1 MKKIL
6 FLIMMVMAGNI
17 FAVNNT
23 TEDRAIQKML
33 RSRLQSYFF
42 TIVNEGI
49 RDNEKKLEKEAY
61 NRLFKDYV
69 ISNSLK
75 REIVEKY
82 VREISRITANE
93 TRLKFDIKQINYI
106 SDEEAE
112 AIYDI
117 RSKSLRTVSDM
128 LDLDEET
135 ERKILEKSKIS
146 RDEFE
151 EIMRKKGNE
160 PIKRNYY
167 NIAIQ
172 ERINMFEKEAKKVTE
187 EEVILQNLQALM
199 VKVNGK
205 WKSENLEKAL
215 KGIKD

>member
-1 MKKIL
+1 
-6 FLIMMVMAGNI
+6 MMVMAGNI
-17 FAVNNT
+17 FAVNNS

-172 ERINMFEKEAKKVTE
+172 ERINMFEQEAKKVTE
-187 EEVILQNLQALM
+187 EEVIVQDLPAILK
-199 VKVNGK
+199 KVNGK
-205 WKSENLEKAL
+205 WKAENLEKIR
-215 KGIKD
+215 KGSN

>member
-1 MKKIL
+1 
-6 FLIMMVMAGNI
+6 MMVMAGNI

-172 ERINMFEKEAKKVTE
+172 ERINMFEQEAKKVTE
-187 EEVILQNLQALM
+187 EEVIVQDLPAILK
-199 VKVNGK
+199 KVNGK
-205 WKSENLEKAL
+205 WKAENLEKII
-215 KGIKD
+215 KGGN

>member
-1 MKKIL
+1 MRK
-6 FLIMMVMAGNI
+6 
-17 FAVNNT
+17 
-23 TEDRAIQKML
+23 
-33 RSRLQSYFF
+33 S
-42 TIVNEGI
+42 
-49 RDNEKKLEKEAY
+49 Y

-172 ERINMFEKEAKKVTE
+172 ERINMFEQEAKKVTE
-187 EEVILQNLQALM
+187 EEVIVQDLPAILK
-199 VKVNGK
+199 KVNGK
-205 WKSENLEKAL
+205 WKAENLEKII
-215 KGIKD
+215 KGSN

>member
-42 TIVNEGI
+42 TIVNEGV

-172 ERINMFEKEAKKVTE
+172 ERINMFEQEAKKVTE
-187 EEVILQNLQALM
+187 EEVIVQDLPAILK
-199 VKVNGK
+199 KVNGK
-205 WKSENLEKAL
+205 WKAENLEKII
-215 KGIKD
+215 KGGN

>member
-23 TEDRAIQKML
+23 AEDRAIQKML

-82 VREISRITANE
+82 VREISKITANE

-172 ERINMFEKEAKKVTE
+172 ERINMFEQEAKKVTE
-187 EEVILQNLQALM
+187 EEVIVQDLPAILK
-199 VKVNGK
+199 KVNGK
-205 WKSENLEKAL
+205 WKAENLEKII
-215 KGIKD
+215 KGSN

>member
-1 MKKIL
+1 
-6 FLIMMVMAGNI
+6 MAGNI

-172 ERINMFEKEAKKVTE
+172 ERINMFEQEAKKVTE
-187 EEVILQNLQALM
+187 EEVIVQDLPAILK
-199 VKVNGK
+199 KVNGK
-205 WKSENLEKAL
+205 WKAENLEKII
-215 KGIKD
+215 KGSN

>member
-42 TIVNEGI
+42 SIVNEGI

-172 ERINMFEKEAKKVTE
+172 ERINMFEQEAKKVTE
-187 EEVILQNLQALM
+187 EEVIVQDLPAILK
-199 VKVNGK
+199 KVNGK
-205 WKSENLEKAL
+205 WKAENLEKII
-215 KGIKD
+215 KGGN

>member
-42 TIVNEGI
+42 SIVNEGI

-93 TRLKFDIKQINYI
+93 TRLKFDIKQKNYI
-106 SDEEAE
+106 SEEEAE

-172 ERINMFEKEAKKVTE
+172 ERINMFEQEAKKVTE
-187 EEVILQNLQALM
+187 EEVIVQDLPAILK
-199 VKVNGK
+199 KVNGK
-205 WKSENLEKAL
+205 WKAENLEKII
-215 KGIKD
+215 KGGN

>member
-49 RDNEKKLEKEAY
+49 RDNEKKLEKETY

-172 ERINMFEKEAKKVTE
+172 ERINMFEQEAKKVTE
-187 EEVILQNLQALM
+187 EEVIVQDLPAILK
-199 VKVNGK
+199 KVNGK
-205 WKSENLEKAL
+205 WKAENLEKII
-215 KGIKD
+215 KGSN

>member
-17 FAVNNT
+17 FAINNT

-172 ERINMFEKEAKKVTE
+172 ERINMFEQEAKKVTE
-187 EEVILQNLQALM
+187 EEVIVQDLPAILK
-199 VKVNGK
+199 KVNGK
-205 WKSENLEKAL
+205 WKAENLEKII
-215 KGIKD
+215 KGSN

>member
-172 ERINMFEKEAKKVTE
+172 ERINMFEQEAKKVTE
-187 EEVILQNLQALM
+187 EEVIVQDLPAILK
-199 VKVNGK
+199 KVNGK
-205 WKSENLEKAL
+205 WKAENLEKII
-215 KGIKD
+215 KGSN

>member
-23 TEDRAIQKML
+23 AEDRAIQKML

-49 RDNEKKLEKEAY
+49 RDNEKKLEKEVY

-82 VREISRITANE
+82 VREISKITANE

-172 ERINMFEKEAKKVTE
+172 ERINMFEQEAKKVTE
-187 EEVILQNLQALM
+187 EEVIVQDLPAILK
-199 VKVNGK
+199 KVNGK
-205 WKSENLEKAL
+205 WKAENLEKII
-215 KGIKD
+215 KGSN

>member
-17 FAVNNT
+17 FAINNT

-82 VREISRITANE
+82 VREISKITANE

-172 ERINMFEKEAKKVTE
+172 ERINMFEQEAKKVTE
-187 EEVILQNLQALM
+187 EEVIVQDLPAILK
-199 VKVNGK
+199 KVNGK
-205 WKSENLEKAL
+205 WKAENLEKII
-215 KGIKD
+215 KGGN

>member
-17 FAVNNT
+17 FAVNNS

-172 ERINMFEKEAKKVTE
+172 ERINMFEQEAKKVTE
-187 EEVILQNLQALM
+187 EEVIVQDLPAILK
-199 VKVNGK
+199 KVNGK
-205 WKSENLEKAL
+205 WKAENLEKII
-215 KGIKD
+215 KGGN

>member
-23 TEDRAIQKML
+23 TEDRAIQKIL

-42 TIVNEGI
+42 TSVNEGI

-172 ERINMFEKEAKKVTE
+172 ERINMFEQEAKKVTE
-187 EEVILQNLQALM
+187 EEVIVQDLPAILK
-199 VKVNGK
+199 KVNGK
-205 WKSENLEKAL
+205 WKAENLEKII
-215 KGIKD
+215 KGGN

>member
-42 TIVNEGI
+42 SIVNEGI
-49 RDNEKKLEKEAY
+49 RDNEKKLEKETY

-172 ERINMFEKEAKKVTE
+172 ERINMFEQEAKKVTE
-187 EEVILQNLQALM
+187 EEVIVQDLPAILK
-199 VKVNGK
+199 KVNGK
-205 WKSENLEKAL
+205 WKAENLEKII
-215 KGIKD
+215 KGGN

>member
-135 ERKILEKSKIS
+135 ERKILEKSKIN

-172 ERINMFEKEAKKVTE
+172 ERINMFEQEAKKVTE
-187 EEVILQNLQALM
+187 EEVIVQDLPAILK
-199 VKVNGK
+199 KVNGK
-205 WKSENLEKAL
+205 WKAENLEKII
-215 KGIKD
+215 KGGN

>member
-23 TEDRAIQKML
+23 TEDRAIQKIL

-82 VREISRITANE
+82 VREISKITANE

-172 ERINMFEKEAKKVTE
+172 ERINMFEQEAKKVTE
-187 EEVILQNLQALM
+187 EEVIVQDLPAILK
-199 VKVNGK
+199 KVNGK
-205 WKSENLEKAL
+205 WKAENLEKII
-215 KGIKD
+215 KGGN

>member
-42 TIVNEGI
+42 SIVNEGI

-172 ERINMFEKEAKKVTE
+172 ERINMFDQEAKKVTE
-187 EEVILQNLQALM
+187 EEVIVQDLPAILK
-199 VKVNGK
+199 KVNGK
-205 WKSENLEKAL
+205 WKAENLEKII
-215 KGIKD
+215 KGGN

>member
-1 MKKIL
+1 
-6 FLIMMVMAGNI
+6 MMVMAGNI

-23 TEDRAIQKML
+23 TEDRAIQKIL
-33 RSRLQSYFF
+33 RSRLQQYFF

-172 ERINMFEKEAKKVTE
+172 ERINMFEQEAKKVTE
-187 EEVILQNLQALM
+187 EEVIVQDLPAILK
-199 VKVNGK
+199 KVNGK
-205 WKSENLEKAL
+205 WKAENLEKII
-215 KGIKD
+215 KGGN

>member
-1 MKKIL
+1 
-6 FLIMMVMAGNI
+6 MMVMAGNI

-172 ERINMFEKEAKKVTE
+172 ERINMFEQEAKKVTE
-187 EEVILQNLQALM
+187 EEVIVQDLPAILK
-199 VKVNGK
+199 KVNGK
-205 WKSENLEKAL
+205 WKAENLEKII
-215 KGIKD
+215 KGSN

>member
-1 MKKIL
+1 
-6 FLIMMVMAGNI
+6 MMVMAGNI

-23 TEDRAIQKML
+23 TEDRAIQKIL

-172 ERINMFEKEAKKVTE
+172 ERINMFEQEAKKVTE
-187 EEVILQNLQALM
+187 EEVIVQDLPAILK
-199 VKVNGK
+199 KVNGK
-205 WKSENLEKAL
+205 WKAENLEKII
-215 KGIKD
+215 KGGN

>member
-42 TIVNEGI
+42 SIVNEGI

-82 VREISRITANE
+82 VREISKITANE

-172 ERINMFEKEAKKVTE
+172 ERINMFEQEAKKVTE
-187 EEVILQNLQALM
+187 EEVIVQDLPAILK
-199 VKVNGK
+199 KVNGK
-205 WKSENLEKAL
+205 WKAENLEKII
-215 KGIKD
+215 KGGN

>member
-42 TIVNEGI
+42 SIVNEGI

-117 RSKSLRTVSDM
+117 RYKSLRTVSDM

-172 ERINMFEKEAKKVTE
+172 ERINMFEQEAKKVTE
-187 EEVILQNLQALM
+187 EEVIVQDLPAILK
-199 VKVNGK
+199 KVNGK
-205 WKSENLEKAL
+205 WKAENLEKII
-215 KGIKD
+215 KGGN

>member
-23 TEDRAIQKML
+23 AEDRAIQKML

-49 RDNEKKLEKEAY
+49 RDNEKKVEKEDY

-82 VREISRITANE
+82 VREISKITANE

-172 ERINMFEKEAKKVTE
+172 ERINMFEQEAKKVTE
-187 EEVILQNLQALM
+187 EEVIVQDLPAILK
-199 VKVNGK
+199 KVNGK
-205 WKSENLEKAL
+205 WKAENLEKII
-215 KGIKD
+215 KGGN

>member
-23 TEDRAIQKML
+23 AEDRAIQKML

-117 RSKSLRTVSDM
+117 RSKTLRTVSDM

-172 ERINMFEKEAKKVTE
+172 ERINMFDQEAKKVTE
-187 EEVILQNLQALM
+187 EEVIVQDLPAILK
-199 VKVNGK
+199 KVNGK
-205 WKSENLEKAL
+205 WKAENLEKII
-215 KGIKD
+215 KGGN

>member
-1 MKKIL
+1 
-6 FLIMMVMAGNI
+6 MAGNI

-42 TIVNEGI
+42 TIVNEGV

-172 ERINMFEKEAKKVTE
+172 ERINMFEQEAKKVTE
-187 EEVILQNLQALM
+187 EEVIVQDLPAILK
-199 VKVNGK
+199 KVNGK
-205 WKSENLEKAL
+205 WKAENLEKII
-215 KGIKD
+215 KGGN

>member
-17 FAVNNT
+17 FAVNNS

-187 EEVILQNLQALM
+187 EEVIVQDLPAILK
-199 VKVNGK
+199 KVNGK
-205 WKSENLEKAL
+205 WKAENLEKII
-215 KGIKD
+215 KGSN

>member
-23 TEDRAIQKML
+23 AEDRAIQKML

-167 NIAIQ
+167 SIAIQ
-172 ERINMFEKEAKKVTE
+172 ERINMFEQEAKKVTE
-187 EEVILQNLQALM
+187 EEVIVQDLPAILK
-199 VKVNGK
+199 KVNGK
-205 WKSENLEKAL
+205 WKAENLEKII
-215 KGIKD
+215 KGGN

>member
-160 PIKRNYY
+160 PRKRNYY
-167 NIAIQ
+167 KIASQ
-172 ERINMFEKEAKKVTE
+172 ERINMFEQEAKKVTE
-187 EEVILQNLQALM
+187 EEVIVQDLPAILK
-199 VKVNGK
+199 KVNGK
-205 WKSENLEKAL
+205 WKAENLEKII
-215 KGIKD
+215 KGGN

>member
-17 FAVNNT
+17 FAINNT

-82 VREISRITANE
+82 VREISKITANE

-117 RSKSLRTVSDM
+117 RSKSWRTVSDM
-128 LDLDEET
+128 LDLEEET

-172 ERINMFEKEAKKVTE
+172 ERINMFEQEAKKVTE
-187 EEVILQNLQALM
+187 EEVIVQDLPAIFK
-199 VKVNGK
+199 KVNGK
-205 WKSENLEKAL
+205 WKAENLEKII
-215 KGIKD
+215 KGGN